1 MSTKNVRP
9 AGARSRRAAALAAVV
24 TIGIAVL
31 TACSATP
38 TPTATPS
45 VGAPVHKAIRL
56 GFSPLSLDVPA
67 LQDTANALTAAGK
80 GSGITVTVA
89 DPKFNPQTQIT
100 QVMQWIQLKQVDAI
114 WIIPVA
120 PPALAPVIAAAKQ
133 AHIALLLDTSP
144 QAVGLKG
151 PGVGVSFAGTDYAA
165 FGADMGKLTAQ
176 CISSRLGGNGKIIY
190 EKDSTGQ
197 FGSPATDA
205 ALNAALASGSPNS
218 AIVSTISPVGQLP
231 SQQQTAS
238 ALQAEPNA
246 NTAVGTNDE
255 AVLGALAAFQQAGK
269 NPSKSCIVGGGGG
282 AQAVAAIKAGTIYG
296 GVVFDYKTDTENN
309 VKAIVTM
316 VTQPTSAGVSLHIP
330 IIVVKPAK
338 K

>member
-1 MSTKNVRP
+1 MTTKIVRT
-9 AGARSRRAAALAAVV
+9 ARGRGARVVAAGAALALGVALL
-24 TIGIAVL
+24 A
-31 TACSATP
+31 ACAASPAPSASTSAP
-38 TPTATPS
+38 T
-45 VGAPVHKAIRL
+45 HKTIRL

-80 GSGITVTVA
+80 GAGIAVTVA

-120 PPALAPVIAAAKQ
+120 PPALVPVIAAAKQ
-133 AHIALLLDTSP
+133 AHIPLLLDTAP
-144 QAVGLKG
+144 QAVGLQG
-151 PGVGVSFAGTDYAA
+151 PAVGVSFAAADYTT
-165 FGADMGKLTAQ
+165 FGADLGKLAAE
-176 CISSRLGGNGKIIY
+176 CISSRLGGDGKIIY

-197 FGSPATDA
+197 FGSPETDA
-205 ALNAALASGSPNS
+205 ALNKALASGSPKAS
-218 AIVSTISPVGQLP
+218 IVSTISPVGQLP

-238 ALQAEPNA
+238 ALQAEPSA

-269 NPSKSCIVGGGGG
+269 DPLKSCLVGGGGG
-282 AQAVAAIKAGTIYG
+282 AQSLAAIKAGTVYG
-296 GVVFDYKTDTENN
+296 GVVFDYKTDTQNN
-309 VKAIVTM
+309 VKEIVKM
-316 VTQPTSAGVSLHIP
+316 VTDPTAVGASLLIP
-330 IIVVKPAK
+330 VIVHEPSK

>member
-1 MSTKNVRP
+1 MTTNPTTGR
-9 AGARSRRAAALAAVV
+9 ARRALAAGAVLAL
-24 TIGIAVL
+24 GIALL
-31 TACSATP
+31 TACASTP
-38 TPTATPS
+38 APTSTPS
-45 VGAPVHKAIRL
+45 SSTAPAHKTIRL

-67 LQDTANALTAAGK
+67 LQDTANALAAAGK

-100 QVMQWIQLKQVDAI
+100 QVMQWIELKQVDAI

-144 QAVGLKG
+144 QAVGMTG
-151 PGVGVSFAGTDYAA
+151 PGVGVSFAGTDYTT
-165 FGADMGKLTAQ
+165 FGADLGKLTTE
-176 CISSRLGGNGKIIY
+176 CINSRLGGDGKIIY

-205 ALNAALASGSPNS
+205 ALNSALASGSPKA

-231 SQQQTAS
+231 SQQQTAA
-238 ALQAEPNA
+238 ALQAQPTA

-269 NPSKSCIVGGGGG
+269 DPLKR
-282 AQAVAAIKAGTIYG
+282 
-296 GVVFDYKTDTENN
+296 
-309 VKAIVTM
+309 
-316 VTQPTSAGVSLHIP
+316 
-330 IIVVKPAK
+330 
-338 K
+338 

>member
-1 MSTKNVRP
+1 MTTNPTTGR
-9 AGARSRRAAALAAVV
+9 ARRALAA
-24 TIGIAVL
+24 GAVL
-31 TACSATP
+31 TLGIALLTACASTPAPTSAP
-38 TPTATPS
+38 SSSTAP
-45 VGAPVHKAIRL
+45 AHKTIRL

-67 LQDTANALTAAGK
+67 LQDTANALAAAGK
-80 GSGITVTVA
+80 GSGIKVTVA

-120 PPALAPVIAAAKQ
+120 PPELAPVIAAAKQ

-144 QAVGLKG
+144 QAVGMTG
-151 PGVGVSFAGTDYAA
+151 PGVGVSFAGTDYTT
-165 FGADMGKLTAQ
+165 FGADLGKLTTE
-176 CISSRLGGNGKIIY
+176 CINSRLGGDGKIIY

-205 ALNAALASGSPNS
+205 ALNAALSSGSPKA

-231 SQQQTAS
+231 SQQQTAA
-238 ALQAEPNA
+238 ALQAQPTA

-269 NPSKSCIVGGGGG
+269 NPLKSCLVGGGGG
-282 AQAVAAIKAGTIYG
+282 AQSLAAIKAGTVYG

-309 VKAIVTM
+309 VKAIVKM
-316 VTQPTSAGVSLHIP
+316 VTDPTSVGVSLHIP